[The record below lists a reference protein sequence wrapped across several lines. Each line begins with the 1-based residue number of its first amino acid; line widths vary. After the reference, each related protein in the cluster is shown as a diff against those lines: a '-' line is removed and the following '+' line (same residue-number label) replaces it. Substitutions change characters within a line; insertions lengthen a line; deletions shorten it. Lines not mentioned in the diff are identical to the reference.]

1 MDVFHVLKIVQM
13 VPNRA
18 KHLMRKDRNI
28 FGGSLTLYINWDI
41 PSKQIRTKLLKA
53 LEPIF
58 IENFLSG
65 FSFTNIRD
73 WRDNKEEGKA
83 LFLNLLYHFHS
94 FRRHLDISRQNTE
107 GGHLCT

>member
-1 MDVFHVLKIVQM
+1 MGDFHV
-13 VPNRA
+13 
-18 KHLMRKDRNI
+18 
-28 FGGSLTLYINWDI
+28 FWDI

-73 WRDNKEEGKA
+73 SQDNKGGRKA
-83 LFLNLLYHFHS
+83 LF
-94 FRRHLDISRQNTE
+94 
-107 GGHLCT
+107 